1 MLASLTPFD
10 IVVILLIGL
19 GGIAGLLR
27 GFVTEVLSLLA
38 WVAGI
43 VAVRFL
49 YAPGRDLARGWL
61 HNDAGAAL
69 LAFVVIFVTAYIA
82 FRFVAQ
88 MLGTR
93 TRASIVGPLD
103 RLLGLGFGAFKGLIG
118 AAILFLLLTYG
129 LDVLDKGGPRPAWLQ
144 AGRTE
149 PLLQMTSKALV
160 DFVDK
165 TRAGQPIGKSLG
177 EAVLPADKSIVAPA
191 DKPAD
196 KPVAR
201 PDAGYRPTDRN
212 ALDKLLD
219 RAGIGGTN
227 APTPVAP
234 TKAPEAP
241 AKAPPS
247 APDKATTTKI

>member
-49 YAPGRDLARGWL
+49 YAPTRDFALRYLG
-61 HNDAGAAL
+61 NEAGAAI
-69 LAFVVIFVTAYIA
+69 LAFVLIFFTAYIG

-93 TRASIVGPLD
+93 TRSSIVGPLD
-103 RLLGLGFGAFKGLIG
+103 RLLGLGFGAFKGLI
-118 AAILFLLLTYG
+118 
-129 LDVLDKGGPRPAWLQ
+129 RPAWLQ

-149 PLLQMTSKALV
+149 PLLNMTSKAMI

-165 TRAGQPIGKSLG
+165 TRAGQPIGKSLS
-177 EAVLPADKSIVAPA
+177 EAVTLPKDKSVKPAGKSAAKPAEPPADS
-191 DKPAD
+191 
-196 KPVAR
+196 
-201 PDAGYRPTDRN
+201 GYQPTDRQ
-212 ALDKLLD
+212 ALDSLLGD
-219 RAGIGGTN
+219 TDATGG
-227 APTPVAP
+227 
-234 TKAPEAP
+234 
-241 AKAPPS
+241 
-247 APDKATTTKI
+247 DKT

>member
-10 IVVILLIGL
+10 IVVILLISL
-19 GGIAGLLR
+19 GGVAGLLR

-49 YAPGRDLARGWL
+49 YAPTRDFALRYLG
-61 HNDAGAAL
+61 NEAGAAI
-69 LAFVVIFVTAYIA
+69 LAFVLIFFTAYIG

-118 AAILFLLLTYG
+118 AAILFLLLTFG
-129 LDVLDKGGPRPAWLQ
+129 LDLLDKGGPRPAWLQ

-149 PLLQMTSKALV
+149 PLLNMTSKAMI

-165 TRAGQPIGKSLG
+165 TRAGQPIGKSLS
-177 EAVLPADKSIVAPA
+177 EAVALPKDKSVKPAGKPA
-191 DKPAD
+191 DKPAEPPAD
-196 KPVAR
+196 S
-201 PDAGYRPTDRN
+201 GYQPTDRQ
-212 ALDKLLD
+212 ALDSLLGD
-219 RAGIGGTN
+219 TDATGG
-227 APTPVAP
+227 
-234 TKAPEAP
+234 
-241 AKAPPS
+241 
-247 APDKATTTKI
+247 DKT

>member
-1 MLASLTPFD
+1 MIASLTPFD
-10 IVVILLIGL
+10 IVVILLIAL
-19 GGIAGLLR
+19 GGVAGLLR

-49 YAPGRDLARGWL
+49 YAPARDFAQRFLG
-61 HNDAGAAL
+61 NEAGAAI
-69 LAFVVIFVTAYIA
+69 LAFTLIFFTAYIA

-103 RLLGLGFGAFKGLIG
+103 RLLGLGFGAFKGLLG
-118 AAILFLLLTYG
+118 AAILYLLLTFA
-129 LDVLDKGGPRPAWLQ
+129 LNLLDKGGPRPAWLQ

-149 PLLQMTSKALV
+149 PLLEMTSKAMI

-177 EAVLPADKSIVAPA
+177 EAVAVPHE
-191 DKPAD
+191 
-196 KPVAR
+196 
-201 PDAGYRPTDRN
+201 
-212 ALDKLLD
+212 KLLGAE
-219 RAGIGGTN
+219 R
-227 APTPVAP
+227 
-234 TKAPEAP
+234 P
-241 AKAPPS
+241 AKADAAKPAPP
-247 APDKATTTKI
+247 AETAYPTTDRQALDSLLGDTDASTGDPQ

>member
-1 MLASLTPFD
+1 MIASLTPFD
-10 IVVILLIGL
+10 IAVILLISL
-19 GGIAGLLR
+19 GGIAGLMR

-49 YAPGRDLARGWL
+49 YAPSRDFLRAYVE
-61 HNDAGAAL
+61 NDAGAAL
-69 LAFVVIFVTAYIA
+69 LAFTLVFVTAFIG

-118 AAILFLLLTYG
+118 AAILFLLLTFG
-129 LDVLDKGGPRPAWLQ
+129 LDMLDKGGPRPAWLQ

-149 PLLQMTSKALV
+149 PLLEMTSKAMV

-165 TRAGQPIGKSLG
+165 TRAGQPIGKSLS
-177 EAVLPADKSIVAPA
+177 EAVTLPKYQAPGAEKSAAKPAGAPA
-191 DKPAD
+191 EK
-196 KPVAR
+196 
-201 PDAGYRPTDRN
+201 
-212 ALDKLLD
+212 
-219 RAGIGGTN
+219 
-227 APTPVAP
+227 
-234 TKAPEAP
+234 
-241 AKAPPS
+241 
-247 APDKATTTKI
+247 